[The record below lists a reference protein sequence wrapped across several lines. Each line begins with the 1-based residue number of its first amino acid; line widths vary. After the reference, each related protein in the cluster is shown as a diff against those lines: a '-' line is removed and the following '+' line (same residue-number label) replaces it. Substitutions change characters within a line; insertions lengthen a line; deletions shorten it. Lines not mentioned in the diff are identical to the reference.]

1 MRSLSCLRPM
11 VVMLLGYLAAL
22 PCLSQA
28 TPATHLPVVVTFS
41 ILGDLVQQVG
51 GKHITM
57 RVLVGPDTDAH
68 TYQPIPADSV
78 ALTHAVVLFELGLGF
93 EPWLEALCRAARTTA
108 QRVVVT
114 QALSDLLRVPGGLA
128 ERPGDTD
135 PHVWHDVAY
144 VVQMVQVIRDALK
157 RYDAPH
163 ADAYDVNAARYLDS
177 LRQLDAWVQQHVDTL
192 PAGRRKLVTAH
203 DTFGYFA
210 RRYGFEVMGTVLASF
225 TTEAADPSGAALARL
240 VDTMKAAAV
249 PAIFAENIQHPRRF
263 QHVAASA
270 GVTLA
275 PALYT
280 DALGPPGSP
289 FKCRLFCREVSMTVK
304 RFEKRALL
312 LRG

>member
-1 MRSLSCLRPM
+1 MCPLPRPLP
-11 VVMLLGYLAAL
+11 VLVMLLSVLAVL
-22 PCLSQA
+22 PGVSHAARA
-28 TPATHLPVVVTFS
+28 TRLPVVVTFS

-51 GKHITM
+51 GEHTAI

-68 TYQPIPADSV
+68 TYEPIPADGV
-78 ALTHAVVLFELGLGF
+78 ALTHAAVLFELGLGF
-93 EPWLEALCRAARTTA
+93 EPWLEALYRAARTTA
-108 QRVVVT
+108 QRVVAT
-114 QALSDLLRVPGGLA
+114 QGLSGLLRVPGGLA

-163 ADAYDVNAARYLDS
+163 AAAYEANAARYLDS
-177 LRQLDAWVQQHVDTL
+177 LQQLDTWVQQHVATL

-210 RRYGFEVMGTVLASF
+210 RRYGFEVLGTVLESF

-240 VDTMKAAAV
+240 VDTIKATGV
-249 PAIFAENIQHPRRF
+249 PAIFAENIQHPRRL

-280 DALGPPGSP
+280 DALGRPGSAGAHYLAMM
-289 FKCRLFCREVSMTVK
+289 RHNVTTIVQ
-304 RFEKRALL
+304 ALQP
-312 LRG
+312 